1 MLMKVDFLRGY
12 EAEKAIVSC
21 EKISLKERSTVYVL
35 KMVPPMA
42 CAAYQ
47 VDDYIIKGA
56 DKDKCD
62 KLVVAANDKDEKV
75 CIFVELKGADVT
87 HAVKQLEATLS
98 YPLFAKNRI
107 KWTKARVVA
116 NKIPSNTGRS
126 VIERAKIDFR
136 RRYNC
141 EFMCLK
147 SGNPDTL
154 RQDKLK

>member
-1 MLMKVDFLRGY
+1 MKVDFLRGY

-47 VDDYIIKGA
+47 VDGYMIKGA

-62 KLVVAANDKDEKV
+62 KLVVAANDRNELV

-98 YPLFAKNRI
+98 YPLFAKNRT

>member
-1 MLMKVDFLRGY
+1 MKVDFLRGY
-12 EAEKAIVSC
+12 ATEKTIEKC
-21 EKISLKERSTVYVL
+21 MKISLKERSTVYL
-35 KMVPPMA
+35 LNFVPAMD

-62 KLVVAANDKDEKV
+62 KLIVAAKDDNEIV
-75 CIFVELKGADVT
+75 SIFVELKGTDVA

-98 YPLFAKNRI
+98 YPLFAKNRT

-116 NKIPSNTGRS
+116 NKIPANTGRS
-126 VIERAKIDFR
+126 VVERAKIDFR
-136 RRYNC
+136 KKYNC
-141 EFMCLK
+141 ELVCLK
-147 SGNPDTL
+147 SGKPDTL